1 MIGMRIA
8 AALYAVFLAA
18 ALIWYRPS
26 QATELEKMIPLEL
39 LWIETDGE
47 MLAVEGKAVK
57 GIGEDWEA
65 ALKDLEQMASET
77 VFLETVERVVIAEEA
92 ADCLPQLLE
101 DPKLRPSVQLYLL
114 RGDATEKL
122 EAFTSAHPSEAV
134 ADDPKGIPIILEEE
148 GRYRIG

>member
-47 MLAVEGKAVK
+47 LLAVEGKAVK
-57 GIGEDWEA
+57 GIGEDFFPA
-65 ALKDLEQMASET
+65 DLPMKHEED
-77 VFLETVERVVIAEEA
+77 FLEEANSEPEE
-92 ADCLPQLLE
+92 
-101 DPKLRPSVQLYLL
+101 SF
-114 RGDATEKL
+114 GGIDAL
-122 EAFTSAHPSEAV
+122 F
-134 ADDPKGIPIILEEE
+134 D
-148 GRYRIG
+148 

>member
-1 MIGMRIA
+1 
-8 AALYAVFLAA
+8 
-18 ALIWYRPS
+18 
-26 QATELEKMIPLEL
+26 MIPLEL

-57 GIGEDWEA
+57 GVGEDWEA
-65 ALKDLEQMASET
+65 ALEDLEQTASGT